1 MIKGILGYNEEND
14 RYGLLVMD
22 LWKVKGFHCGEGLE
36 VWDDENEKWI
46 PTRMEMHYQEDAF
59 SFPKKRNDG
68 WYLVDTPFSG
78 RALEGLRVRVEKIGA
93 KGR

>member
-1 MIKGILGYNEEND
+1 MIKGILGYNKEND

-22 LWKVKGFHCGEGLE
+22 LWEVSGFHCGETLE
-36 VWDDENEKWI
+36 VWDNENEKWFS
-46 PTRMEMHYQEDAF
+46 TRMEMHYQEN

-78 RALEGLRVRVEKIGA
+78 RTLEGLVVRVKEIGS
-93 KGR
+93 KG